1 MGNRE
6 PNPARYF
13 AGLILLIG
21 MMASGVGA
29 ALAVAGRHALS
40 VQICAGAVVLA
51 VLILFFGGLI
61 VGKNRPP
68 DDD

>member
-21 MMASGVGA
+21 MMASGAGA
-29 ALAVAGRHALS
+29 ALAVAGRHTLS
-40 VQICAGAVVLA
+40 IQICAGALVLA
-51 VLILFFGGLI
+51 AVILVLGGVV
-61 VGKNRPP
+61 VGKSRPP